1 MQQNTLFPKG
11 RGGEAVLEYQL
22 NYLGGMNERAPYTGL
37 QGGKCLTA
45 RRGCGAESEAGLQ
58 VGAACEV
65 GRTEAPVARC
75 LLTPNQRI
83 CCPGNE
89 GHYSI
94 SQMSGGKDL
103 PRVTPSSG

>member
-1 MQQNTLFPKG
+1 MNG
-11 RGGEAVLEYQL
+11 R
-22 NYLGGMNERAPYTGL
+22 PT
-37 QGGKCLTA
+37 
-45 RRGCGAESEAGLQ
+45 RGCRAENASRPGVDVGQSEAGLQ

-94 SQMSGGKDL
+94 SQMRGGKDL